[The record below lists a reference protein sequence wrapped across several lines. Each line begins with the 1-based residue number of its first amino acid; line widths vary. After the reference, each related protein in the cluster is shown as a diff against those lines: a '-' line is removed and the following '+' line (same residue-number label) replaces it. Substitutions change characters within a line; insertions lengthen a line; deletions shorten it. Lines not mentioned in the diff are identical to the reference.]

1 MSELTNFLYVFNLNE
16 IEVDDSRLNHYIH
29 SSNSFVN
36 SFMNIANEK
45 EELKDIYFYVAQSHD
60 EYFNLNSKNIDCFCY
75 SYGLSHGIYAS
86 FPAQDLIKYNVEE
99 ILKRVRTKRDFTFDK
114 YLTKSGKMNEIGQL
128 KFLND
133 LLKQKTYATSKR

>member
-1 MSELTNFLYVFNLNE
+1 MNHLTNFLHLFNLTE
-16 IEVDDSRLNHYIH
+16 IEVDENRVNHYIH

-36 SFMNIANEK
+36 SFMNIANEI
-45 EELKDIYFYVAQSHD
+45 EELKGIYFYVAQD
-60 EYFNLNSKNIDCFCY
+60 YDTYFDLDSKYIDCFCY
-75 SYGLSHGIYAS
+75 SYGFSHAIYAS
-86 FPAQDLIKYNVEE
+86 FPSQDLIKYNIEE
-99 ILKRVRTKRDFTFDK
+99 ILKKVRTRRDFTFAK

>member
-1 MSELTNFLYVFNLNE
+1 MSQLTNFLHIFNIKE
-16 IEVDDSRLNHYIH
+16 IEVDKNRVNYYIY

-36 SFMNIANEK
+36 SFMNIANEI
-45 EELKDIYFYVAQSHD
+45 EELKGIYFYASQHYD
-60 EYFNLNSKNIDCFCY
+60 ECFNLDSKYINCLCY
-75 SYGLSHGIYAS
+75 SYGFSHAIYAS
-86 FPAQDLIKYNVEE
+86 FPAQDLIKYNIEE